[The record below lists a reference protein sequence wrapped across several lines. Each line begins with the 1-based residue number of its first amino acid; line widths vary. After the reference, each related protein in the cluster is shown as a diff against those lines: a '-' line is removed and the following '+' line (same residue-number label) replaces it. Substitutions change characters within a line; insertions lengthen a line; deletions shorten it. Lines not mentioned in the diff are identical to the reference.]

1 MGYFVAAPK
10 GEKTMM
16 RILLAAS
23 LAVLFAVSPGLCD
36 DGAAEAT
43 GNKTAVP
50 VRPRLVPVH
59 RAYFYNYPHA
69 LPPDYVF
76 RTGRV
81 FSPASMQQSLLGGLL
96 PAGAGDG
103 AAVQVPDSGEGEELN
118 ARIAHLGRAL
128 IADAGGEDLDEH
140 GVAVTTFVNLDNLY
154 ATSSLGRYLGEKLL
168 GELRR
173 AGLAVV
179 DVRKT
184 PGLLVSRQHGEYG
197 LSRDMDELGF
207 VQDVQ
212 VLLVGTYTV
221 TNQELL
227 VNARLLRNAD
237 NRVLAAAGMVL
248 PLNRLTARLLADE
261 SMPAAT
267 AVPVPVTV
275 RAFAERTGRSAAEG
289 E

>member
-1 MGYFVAAPK
+1 
-10 GEKTMM
+10 MM
-16 RILLAAS
+16 RLLFVAS
-23 LAVLFAVSPGLCD
+23 LAVLFAASSGFCGDSSGETADKETVV
-36 DGAAEAT
+36 AAGSAL
-43 GNKTAVP
+43 AP
-50 VRPRLVPVH
+50 AY

-69 LPPDYVF
+69 LPSDYVF

-81 FSPASMQQSLLGGLL
+81 FSPMHMRQHSWPGWRLAG
-96 PAGAGDG
+96 GAGG
-103 AAVQVPDSGEGEELN
+103 ATTHMVDSGQGMELS

-128 IADAGGEDLDEH
+128 IADAGGEDLEEH
-140 GVAVTTFVNLDNLY
+140 GVAVTTFVSLDNLY
-154 ATSSLGRYLGEKLL
+154 ATSSLGRYLGEQML

-179 DVRKT
+179 ELRKT

-197 LSRDMDELGF
+197 LSRDMDELRF

-221 TNQELL
+221 TNQEVL

-237 NRVLAAAGMVL
+237 NRVLAAASMIL
-248 PLNRLTARLLADE
+248 PLNQLAVRLLADE
-261 SMPAAT
+261 SMPTAA
-267 AVPVPVTV
+267 AAPVPVRV
-275 RAFAERTGRSAAEG
+275 RAFAERGGSLAAGG